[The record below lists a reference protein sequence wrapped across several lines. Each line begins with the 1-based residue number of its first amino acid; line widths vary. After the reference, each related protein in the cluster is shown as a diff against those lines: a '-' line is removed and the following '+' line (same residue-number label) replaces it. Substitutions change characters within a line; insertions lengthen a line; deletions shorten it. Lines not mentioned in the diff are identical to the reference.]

1 MKKRL
6 FVSRMDRQEILKK
19 IEEIRREVE
28 KDQSAIF
35 RSKILERRFHLHP
48 SHRGLFF
55 KKILHKI
62 RKRLILEIGLIL
74 QPILDNQKEINLR
87 FLKEIEKLKE
97 VVSLRN
103 TDPVKKGD
111 DSPGQKPSGKNPG

>member
-1 MKKRL
+1 M
-6 FVSRMDRQEILKK
+6 STMDRQEILKK

-28 KDQSAIF
+28 KDQHAIF
-35 RSKILERRFHLHP
+35 RGKILERRFHLHP
-48 SHRGLFF
+48 SHRGFFF
-55 KKILHKI
+55 KGILQKI

-97 VVSLRN
+97 TVSMRKA
-103 TDPVKKGD
+103 DQIKKGD
-111 DSPGQKPSGKNPG
+111 DNPSQKPSGENPG